1 MKKPD
6 INGFGGV
13 IGCLNLILI
22 YAAITQLF
30 LFTKTRNQ
38 EIWAVGTVGSAIL
51 LPPAILSMLLLTP
64 EKAPFLWLSSTFFGI
79 WFSPYLTAASGN
91 TILLSIL
98 SQWTVLVLLNFKLRS
113 QLRLAGQSASKA
125 LLKA

>member
-1 MKKPD
+1 MRQT
-6 INGFGGV
+6 NFGGV
-13 IGCLNLILI
+13 ICCLNLILI

-51 LPPAILSMLLLTP
+51 LPPVILSMLLLTP
-64 EKAPFLWLSSTFFGI
+64 EKAPIFWLSSTFAGF
-79 WFSPYLTAASGN
+79 WFSTPLAASGN
-91 TILLSIL
+91 TFLLSIL

-113 QLRLAGQSASKA
+113 QLKLAGESASKA